1 MKTGLLRKNIRNFKR
16 RLRIATELLRVD
28 QFRESQSVTRK
39 DLPSGPSAENTAD
52 IKEAVSTLHRESWM
66 TSVGEKGVA
75 RQLNA
80 NERVSLNA
88 LIAYLAHHSGE
99 TEFRIER
106 RLSDR
111 FNVPNMT
118 CLPSAQ
124 FEDAIRYLVDA
135 IPSPVK

>member
-1 MKTGLLRKNIRNFKR
+1 
-16 RLRIATELLRVD
+16 
-28 QFRESQSVTRK
+28 VTKSDSFEKPTR
-39 DLPSGPSAENTAD
+39 DNNVAVTN
-52 IKEAVSTLHRESWM
+52 AVSALNRESWM
-66 TSVGEKGVA
+66 TRSA
-75 RQLNA
+75 DTSDLRQLNA
-80 NERVSLNA
+80 NERTSLTA

-124 FEDAIRYLVDA
+124 FDDAIRYLVDA
-135 IPSPVK
+135 MPSPVSDKI